1 MDQSQDPNL
10 PPTSQAGLSDAPMD
24 PPEEVGLAGPSSTQP
39 PRTRMLLACDRC
51 RQRKTR
57 CDSNLPSCNA
67 CLQAGVPCMT
77 AERDRPLRASTRTL
91 PRDYVERL
99 QNQVNDLEA
108 QYQALLQQESTINS
122 AHLMVGHPTVSVESA
137 PGSWVPPPPN
147 PPPANRPPDS
157 ASISDL
163 RVPTHDPLSFG
174 ATLFEAIKLSGCDP
188 LRAES
193 PNILFGSL
201 SASLNHVKALDL
213 LKSMDL
219 QSLNAAVNNYI
230 HFIHAHYPLHSG
242 EEVRTKFAIMM
253 RPDYQSG
260 PIAPA
265 EELVIYLVVI
275 LGMTTA
281 PQFRS
286 VQLFPQM
293 LYYSAL
299 RTPGLFDNLD
309 SIAMTQALILIAVY
323 SLYDPA
329 AGSSWHILNVVSSH
343 CLSMGWHLISSSLG
357 NGIEG
362 TARGWAFW
370 TLYSLDRMAGASM
383 GRPFTIANDDLITV
397 PVPGMR
403 TPGPSDDTGYLS
415 GPLIS
420 YYQLLYRACRNPEAG
435 FAHWSSEFDEWCT
448 STKNGVNKY
457 ISAAPRADDW
467 INSMY
472 KYIDLVYYQGHLLIP
487 QFNTEFPTITPEI
500 HELYTSE
507 LMYRASKMV
516 GLSFGVH
523 RYPLAWTAGYKA
535 FTTGMS
541 YLFCVTLRDRSTIN
555 MPEIHHVCTAC
566 INLIE
571 VLAAKFDGL
580 AVYARVLV
588 RGVDMMLRLYN
599 VEGRNSVSPPYFSP
613 IKVTCELRETN
624 EVSQPIANDPYFLY
638 TPYSD
643 AIPRSPNSG
652 VPWPPD
658 VADLHVRRFRCLS
671 RLYLR
676 AMENIRLEYF
686 PDTKDVYET
695 VGEVAVG
702 M

>member
-1 MDQSQDPNL
+1 MEQSQDPNL
-10 PPTSQAGLSDAPMD
+10 PSASQAGPSED
-24 PPEEVGLAGPSSTQP
+24 PLDPSEEMGFAGPSSSTHL

-91 PRDYVERL
+91 PRDYVEQL
-99 QNQVNDLEA
+99 QSQVQDLES
-108 QYQALLQQESTINS
+108 QYQTLLQQESS
-122 AHLMVGHPTVSVESA
+122 MAAAHLMVDHSAVSIESA
-137 PGSWVPPPPN
+137 PGSWVPLYPN
-147 PPPANRPPDS
+147 PPQAEVPH
-157 ASISDL
+157 ASMTISNL
-163 RVPTHDPLSFG
+163 GVPTHDPLSFES
-174 ATLFEAIKLSGCDP
+174 TLFEAIKLSGCDP

-193 PNILFGSL
+193 PNLLFSSL
-201 SASLNHVKALDL
+201 SAALNHVNALDL

-230 HFIHAHYPLHSG
+230 HFIHAHYPLLVG

-253 RPDYQSG
+253 RPDYRPGQ
-260 PIAPA
+260 IAPA
-265 EELVIYLVVI
+265 EELVIYLVVV

-281 PQFRS
+281 SQFRS

-293 LYYSAL
+293 LYYAAL
-299 RTPGLFDNLD
+299 RTPGLFDSLS

-329 AGSSWHILNVVSSH
+329 AGSSWHILDVVSSH

-362 TARGWAFW
+362 TARAWAFW

-420 YYQLLYRACRNPEAG
+420 YYRLLYRARRNPEAG
-435 FAHWSSEFDEWCT
+435 FEHWGAQFSEWCNT
-448 STKNGVNKY
+448 TKNGVNEY
-457 ISAAPRADDW
+457 ISTVPRSDDW

-472 KYIDLVYYQGHLLIP
+472 KYIDLVYYQGLLLIP
-487 QFNTEFPTITPEI
+487 QFNTEFPVITPEI
-500 HELYTSE
+500 QQLYTSD
-507 LMYRASKMV
+507 LIYRAAQMV

-535 FTTGMS
+535 FATGMS
-541 YLFCVTLRDRSTIN
+541 YLFCVALRDRSTIN
-555 MPEIHHVCTAC
+555 LPEVYHVCTAC

-571 VLAAKFDGL
+571 GLAARFDGL
-580 AVYARVLV
+580 MGYARFLV

-599 VEGRNSVSPPYFSP
+599 VEGRNS
-613 IKVTCELRETN
+613 
-624 EVSQPIANDPYFLY
+624 PIAHDPHFLY

-652 VPWPPD
+652 IPRPPD

-676 AMENIRLEYF
+676 AMEDIRLKYF
-686 PDTKDVYET
+686 PDTKDIYES
-695 VGEVAVG
+695 VGQVAVG
-702 M
+702 V

>member
-1 MDQSQDPNL
+1 MDASQEPNL
-10 PPTSQAGLSDAPMD
+10 PAIGPSEPPNDPPDPMD
-24 PPEEVGLAGPSSTQP
+24 LTGGSSSTQP
-39 PRTRMLLACDRC
+39 QRTRMLLACERC

-57 CDSNLPSCNA
+57 CDSNLPSCNS

-77 AERDRPLRASTRTL
+77 AERDKPLRASTRTL

-99 QNQVNDLEA
+99 ENQVQNLEA
-108 QYQALLQQESTINS
+108 QYQALLQEEATINPP
-122 AHLMVGHPTVSVESA
+122 HLMVGHPVVGIESA
-137 PGSWVPPPPN
+137 PGSWGPEPVVVADQPIV
-147 PPPANRPPDS
+147 S
-157 ASISDL
+157 MSISDL
-163 RVPTHDPLSFG
+163 GVPTHDPLSFESS
-174 ATLFEAIKLSGCDP
+174 LFEAIKLSGCDP

-193 PNILFGSL
+193 PNLLFSSL
-201 SASLNHVKALDL
+201 STALNNVNALDL

-230 HFIHAHYPLHSG
+230 HFIHAHYPLLIG
-242 EEVRTKFAIMM
+242 EEVRIKFNLMM
-253 RPDYQSG
+253 SPDYRAGQ
-260 PIAPA
+260 IAPA

-281 PQFRS
+281 AQFRS

-293 LYYSAL
+293 LYYTAL

-309 SIAMTQALILIAVY
+309 SISMTQALILIAVY

-329 AGSSWHILNVVSSH
+329 AGSSWHILDVVSSH
-343 CLSMGWHLISSSLG
+343 CLSMGWHLVSSTLG

-362 TARGWAFW
+362 TARAWAFW

-420 YYQLLYRACRNPEAG
+420 YYRLLYRARRNPEVG
-435 FAHWSSEFDEWCT
+435 FSFWSAQFNDWCE
-448 STKNGVNKY
+448 STKNGVTEYLTTN
-457 ISAAPRADDW
+457 PRPHEW
-467 INSMY
+467 TNSMY
-472 KYIDLVYYQGHLLIP
+472 KYIDLVYYQGLLLIP
-487 QFNTEFPTITPEI
+487 QFNTEYPTITTEI
-500 HELYTSE
+500 RELYSSE
-507 LMYRASKMV
+507 TMYRAAKMV

-535 FTTGMS
+535 FATCMS
-541 YLFCVTLRDRSTIN
+541 YLFCVALRDRSTIN
-555 MPEIHHVCTAC
+555 LPEVYHVCTAC
-566 INLIE
+566 INVIE
-571 VLAAKFDGL
+571 GLAARFEGL
-580 AVYARVLV
+580 IGYARFLV

-599 VEGRNSVSPPYFSP
+599 VEGRNS
-613 IKVTCELRETN
+613 
-624 EVSQPIANDPYFLY
+624 PIANDPHFLY

-652 VPWPPD
+652 VPRPPD

-676 AMENIRLEYF
+676 AMEDIRLKRF
-686 PDTKDVYET
+686 PDTKDVYEGT
-695 VGEVAVG
+695 GGGSTGGIGTGISGVKVGVG
-702 M
+702 TAN

>member
-1 MDQSQDPNL
+1 MDQSQNPN
-10 PPTSQAGLSDAPMD
+10 PPQASQAG
-24 PPEEVGLAGPSSTQP
+24 SSRLPGESGGERQSNQVQP

-57 CDSNLPSCNA
+57 CDNNLPSCNA

-99 QNQVNDLEA
+99 QNQVDDLEV
-108 QYQALLQQESTINS
+108 QYQTLLEQESTITPG
-122 AHLMVGHPTVSVESA
+122 HLMVGHPAARIESI
-137 PGSWVPPPPN
+137 PESWVPPLPSPIR
-147 PPPANRPPDS
+147 AT
-157 ASISDL
+157 SISDL
-163 RVPTHDPLSFG
+163 GVPSHDPLSFES
-174 ATLFEAIKLSGCDP
+174 TLLDAIKLSGCDP

-193 PNILFGSL
+193 PNLLFGSL
-201 SASLNHVKALDL
+201 SSGLNHIKALDL
-213 LKSMDL
+213 LKSMDVH
-219 QSLNAAVNNYI
+219 SLNAAVNNYI
-230 HFIHAHYPLHSG
+230 HFIHAHYPLLVG
-242 EEVRTKFAIMM
+242 EEVRAKFAIMM
-253 RPDYQSG
+253 KPDYRSG
-260 PIAPA
+260 QIAPA
-265 EELVIYLVVI
+265 EELIIYLVVI

-281 PQFRS
+281 SQFRS
-286 VQLFPQM
+286 IHLFPQM

-299 RTPGLFDNLD
+299 RTPGLFDNPE
-309 SIAMTQALILIAVY
+309 SIALTQALILIAVY

-329 AGSSWHILNVVSSH
+329 AGSSWHILDVVSSH
-343 CLSMGWHLISSSLG
+343 CLSMGWHLVSSSLG

-362 TARGWAFW
+362 AARGWAFW

-420 YYQLLYRACRNPEAG
+420 YYKLLYRARRNPEAG
-435 FAHWSSEFDEWCT
+435 FAHWSSQFDEWCI
-448 STKNGVNKY
+448 STKNGVNEY
-457 ISAAPRADDW
+457 ISATPRTEEW
-467 INSMY
+467 TNSMH
-472 KYIDLVYYQGHLLIP
+472 KYIELVYYQGLLLIP
-487 QFNTEFPTITPEI
+487 QFDIEFPIITPEVR
-500 HELYTSE
+500 ELYSSE
-507 LMYRASKMV
+507 KMYQASKMV

-535 FTTGMS
+535 FATCMS
-541 YLFCVTLRDRSTIN
+541 YLFCVALRDRSMIN
-555 MPEIHHVCTAC
+555 LPEVYHVCTAC

-571 VLAAKFDGL
+571 GLAAKFDGL
-580 AVYARVLV
+580 IGYAKFLV

-599 VEGRNSVSPPYFSP
+599 VEGGN
-613 IKVTCELRETN
+613 T
-624 EVSQPIANDPYFLY
+624 PIANDPHFLY

-652 VPWPPD
+652 IPRPPD

-676 AMENIRLEYF
+676 AMEDIRLKYF
-686 PDTKDVYET
+686 PDTMDVYAL
-695 VGEVAVG
+695 GEVAVG
-702 M
+702 V

>member
-1 MDQSQDPNL
+1 MDQPQNSQTS
-10 PPTSQAGLSDAPMD
+10 PTSQAGPSEVPVDLLEETGAP
-24 PPEEVGLAGPSSTQP
+24 GPSSSAQP

-57 CDSNLPSCNA
+57 CDTNLPSCNA

-99 QNQVNDLEA
+99 QSQVGDLEA
-108 QYQALLQQESTINS
+108 QYQALLQQESNITS
-122 AHLMVGHPTVSVESA
+122 AHFMTDHPTVGIESS
-137 PGSWVPPPPN
+137 PEPRGFLPQN
-147 PPPANRPPDS
+147 HPANIPPVS
-157 ASISDL
+157 MSISDL
-163 RVPTHDPLSFG
+163 GVPTHDPLSFES
-174 ATLFEAIKLSGCDP
+174 TLFEAIKLSGCDP

-193 PNILFGSL
+193 PNLLFGSL
-201 SASLNHVKALDL
+201 SAALNHVNALDL
-213 LKSMDL
+213 LKSMDI
-219 QSLNAAVNNYI
+219 QSLDAAVNNYI
-230 HFIHAHYPLHSG
+230 HFIHAHYPLLIG

-253 RPDYQSG
+253 NPSYRAGQ
-260 PIAPA
+260 IAPA
-265 EELVIYLVVI
+265 EEFVIYLVVI

-281 PQFRS
+281 PEFRS

-299 RTPGLFDNLD
+299 RIPGLFNDLQ

-329 AGSSWHILNVVSSH
+329 AGSSWHILDIVSSH
-343 CLSMGWHLISSSLG
+343 CISMGWHLISSSLG

-403 TPGPSDDTGYLS
+403 APGPLDDTGYLS

-420 YYQLLYRACRNPEAG
+420 YYRLLYRARRNPEVG
-435 FAHWSSEFDEWCT
+435 FAHWSSQFDEWCT
-448 STKNGVNKY
+448 NTKNGVNEY
-457 ISAAPRADDW
+457 IAASPKPDEW

-472 KYIDLVYYQGHLLIP
+472 KYIDLVYCQGLLLIP
-487 QFNTEFPTITPEI
+487 QFSTEFPNITDDI
-500 HELYTSE
+500 RELYSSE
-507 LMYRASKMV
+507 TMYRASKMV

-535 FTTGMS
+535 FATGMS
-541 YLFCVTLRDRSTIN
+541 YLFCVALRDRSTIN
-555 MPEIHHVCTAC
+555 LPEVYHVSTAC

-571 VLAAKFDGL
+571 GLAAKFDGL
-580 AVYARVLV
+580 LGYARFLV
-588 RGVDMMLRLYN
+588 KAVDMMLRLYN
-599 VEGRNSVSPPYFSP
+599 VEGRNS
-613 IKVTCELRETN
+613 
-624 EVSQPIANDPYFLY
+624 PIANDPHFLY

-652 VPWPPD
+652 VPRPPD

-676 AMENIRLEYF
+676 AMEDIRLKYF
-686 PDTKDVYET
+686 PETKDVYET
-695 VGEVAVG
+695 FGEVAVG